1 MSMRTHFIC
10 MLFRIHQFECIIFLK
25 ETLKFHAHE
34 NKWLHCKQNTDEKLI
49 SVNSLSTKKTVTT
62 FKQEIKR
69 QFFLFQIKITKC
81 LICVNSRQ
89 QGKLW
94 NLQDIDY
101 SNTYSKTGCALDPRP
116 QNSYA
121 TRILCYLTHLH
132 SATHLESDVSYL
144 WHKSDM
150 YTKVLFYKFIKVMK

>member
-69 QFFLFQIKITKC
+69 QFFFFRSKLQSAWSVWTLVSKENCETCEILTTQIRTQKQAAR
-81 LICVNSRQ
+81 LIHDLRTVTLHAYSVIWPIFIVQRISNLTSVIYDTSR
-89 QGKLW
+89 
-94 NLQDIDY
+94 
-101 SNTYSKTGCALDPRP
+101 
-116 QNSYA
+116 
-121 TRILCYLTHLH
+121 LCTLRYC
-132 SATHLESDVSYL
+132 
-144 WHKSDM
+144 
-150 YTKVLFYKFIKVMK
+150 FISS

>member
-69 QFFLFQIKITKC
+69 QFFSF
-81 LICVNSRQ
+81 S
-89 QGKLW
+89 
-94 NLQDIDY
+94 D
-101 SNTYSKTGCALDPRP
+101 
-116 QNSYA
+116 QNY
-121 TRILCYLTHLH
+121 
-132 SATHLESDVSYL
+132 
-144 WHKSDM
+144 
-150 YTKVLFYKFIKVMK
+150 KVLDLCELSSARKTVKPARYWLLKYVLKNRLRAWSTTSEQLRYTHTLLSDPSS